1 MTTSLPQRILDLV
14 MPRACCICGQRLAPE
29 EHDICMPC
37 LRHLPL
43 TDHLLQPYDN
53 DLAKVFWGRVEGIEK
68 AAAWMYHQAGSQALY
83 PIYQLKYFHRQEKGV
98 TLGRLLGKE
107 MVESGF
113 TDDIDCLVPVP
124 LAPARQRQ
132 RGYNQSEMIARGI
145 GEVCGR
151 PVVTDAVR
159 RTRFAESQTT
169 KGRWGRNDNVE
180 GAFELRHADK
190 IRNLHVLVIDDTITT
205 GATICACAHALAQ
218 AGGVSISVAAIAFAD
233 PRR

>member
-1 MTTSLPQRILDLV
+1 
-14 MPRACCICGQRLAPE
+14 
-29 EHDICMPC
+29 
-37 LRHLPL
+37 
-43 TDHLLQPYDN
+43 
-53 DLAKVFWGRVEGIEK
+53 
-68 AAAWMYHQAGSQALY
+68 
-83 PIYQLKYFHRQEKGV
+83 
-98 TLGRLLGKE
+98 
-107 MVESGF
+107 
-113 TDDIDCLVPVP
+113 
-124 LAPARQRQ
+124 
-132 RGYNQSEMIARGI
+132 MIARGI

-180 GAFELRHADK
+180 GAFEPWHADK
-190 IRNLHVLVIDDTITT
+190 IRNLHVLIIDDTVTT